1 MSVSVGPNIHFKIV
15 EKLNSPDGPTRW
27 GFVFIWKFGKMSLG
41 MKENLWSAKVE
52 KLSH

>member
-27 GFVFIWKFGKMSLG
+27 GFVFIWKIGKMLLA
-41 MKENLWSAKVE
+41 MKDTLWLAKVE
-52 KLSH
+52 KLNH